1 LKCFF
6 RKKGGFMLAG
16 PDLLVIMVIA
26 MIVFGPKK
34 LPEIGQTIGKAM
46 REFKKASEEAK
57 ESFEGGIKELAETN
71 ESDLTEK
78 KFSADLPVEVPK
90 PLALLGTPLPK
101 AETISEKTI
110 PSGDKM

>member
-1 LKCFF
+1 
-6 RKKGGFMLAG
+6 MLAG

-26 MIVFGPKK
+26 LIVFGPKK

-57 ESFEGGIKELAETN
+57 ESFQGGIKELAETN

-78 KFSADLPVEVPK
+78 KFSTDSVGEAPKALPLV
-90 PLALLGTPLPK
+90 GTPLPK
-101 AETISEKTI
+101 AEATSEKAI
-110 PSGDKM
+110 RSSDKI